1 MAKNIKPFSKIENL
15 EELKTELAKFLK
27 KVKNDN
33 VEENSSDE
41 IETDNPTYWYNVG
54 QIDLANSILAQIGK
68 L

>member
-41 IETDNPTYWYNVG
+41 IETDNPTDWYNVG

>member
-1 MAKNIKPFSKIENL
+1 MDKNTKPLYQIQHI
-15 EELKTELAKFLK
+15 EELRTELAKFLK

-41 IETDNPTYWYNVG
+41 IETDDPTYWYNVG